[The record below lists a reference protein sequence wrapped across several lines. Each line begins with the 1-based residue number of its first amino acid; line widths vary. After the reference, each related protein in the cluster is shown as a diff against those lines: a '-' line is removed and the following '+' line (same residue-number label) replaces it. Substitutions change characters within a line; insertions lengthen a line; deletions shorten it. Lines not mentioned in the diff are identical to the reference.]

1 MSIFVKNICDILV
14 VSLPDFGIC
23 IKVFKIHSGCKKKK
37 KRERDSTAYSIY
49 QGTL

>member
-14 VSLPDFGIC
+14 VSLPDFGIS
-23 IKVFKIHSGCKKKK
+23 IKVFKIHSGCKKK

-49 QGTL
+49 QSTL